1 METSAML
8 RNDAI
13 LLLAARSG
21 DTLSM
26 RSALAAGADPNR
38 REPPR
43 YEGADQ
49 YAPLQLAAFF
59 KRVEAVKLL
68 LSAGAHV
75 NARTP
80 VDNMTP
86 LLLATTGYS
95 PDGRLCKRAHRALI
109 LALIEAGADVDA
121 GTGRGIMTVTPFGR
135 ALHDG
140 HRFILLDLLRA
151 GAAVSSIAPPA
162 RDFRS
167 ASAWALVDAVKKA
180 GGFDEYAARQLDV
193 HVSILTKCFGDRPR
207 DVMSAVA
214 EFYALRGGY

>member
-1 METSAML
+1 ML
-8 RNDAI
+8 RT
-13 LLLAARSG
+13 AARSG
-21 DTLSM
+21 DTQSM
-26 RSALAAGADPNR
+26 RSALAAGADPNW
-38 REPPR
+38 RESPT

-49 YAPLQLAAFF
+49 YAPLHLAAFN
-59 KRVEAVKLL
+59 KRVEAVEVL

-80 VDNMTP
+80 VESVTP
-86 LLLATTGYS
+86 LLLATTRYS
-95 PDGRLCKRAHRALI
+95 PDGKMCKRAYRALI
-109 LALIEAGADVDA
+109 LALIEAGADVDTSTKI
-121 GTGRGIMTVTPFGR
+121 GFSTLTPFGR

-140 HRFILLDLLRA
+140 DRFILLDLLRA
-151 GAAVSSIAPPA
+151 GAAVTSFSAS
-162 RDFRS
+162 RLDRN

>member
-121 GTGRGIMTVTPFGR
+121 STKIGSSTVTPFGR
-135 ALHDG
+135 ALHNGD
-140 HRFILLDLLRA
+140 RFIILDLLRA
-151 GAAVSSIAPPA
+151 GAAVTSWSLSRID
-162 RDFRS
+162 RN

>member
-1 METSAML
+1 ML
-8 RNDAI
+8 RT
-13 LLLAARSG
+13 AARSG
-21 DTLSM
+21 DTQSI

-38 REPPR
+38 LEPPR

-49 YAPLQLAAFF
+49 YAPLHSAAFD
-59 KRVEAVKLL
+59 KRVEAVEVL

-75 NARTP
+75 NARTS
-80 VDNMTP
+80 VNSMTP
-86 LLLATTGYS
+86 LLLATNPFS
-95 PDGRLCKRAHRALI
+95 PDGKMSERARRALI
-109 LALIEAGADVDA
+109 LTLIEAGADVDA
-121 GTGRGIMTVTPFGR
+121 STKIGILTVTPFSR
-135 ALHDG
+135 ALHNGD
-140 HRFILLDLLRA
+140 RFILLDLLRA
-151 GAAVSSIAPPA
+151 GAAVTSFSLSRID
-162 RDFRS
+162 RN

>member
-1 METSAML
+1 
-8 RNDAI
+8 
-13 LLLAARSG
+13 
-21 DTLSM
+21 
-26 RSALAAGADPNR
+26 
-38 REPPR
+38 
-43 YEGADQ
+43 
-49 YAPLQLAAFF
+49 
-59 KRVEAVKLL
+59 
-68 LSAGAHV
+68 
-75 NARTP
+75 
-80 VDNMTP
+80 
-86 LLLATTGYS
+86 
-95 PDGRLCKRAHRALI
+95 
-109 LALIEAGADVDA
+109 
-121 GTGRGIMTVTPFGR
+121 MTVTPFGR

-214 EFYALRGGY
+214 EFYMLRGGY